1 MEPEERDFD
10 PKGSCAAAFVQRMR
24 RYRERDGLSQAE
36 VGAACNVSPKTISA
50 VENLRRLP
58 TLDVSVELDRLHE
71 TDYFEEQ
78 YWHVIREAGWN
89 LAFQNYSEQEAQAD
103 SVRIYDPLHI
113 PGLFQTERYARQL
126 LSAGQR
132 ADVLDQAVA
141 ARMGRQDI
149 LQRDEP
155 PFITV
160 LIKETALRDPV
171 GGPEVM
177 REQLA
182 HLLKMANEPRNTVQV
197 IPSGAPVYVSSGFT
211 ILGFAE
217 GNDVAFVEGAMGLG
231 GVVARPIDV
240 HRLAVRF
247 DMIGGEALPVG
258 ESETLVKSILEAL

>member
-1 MEPEERDFD
+1 MEPEQRDFD

-58 TLDVSVELDRLHE
+58 TLDVSVKLDRLHE

-78 YWHVIREAGWN
+78 YWHVIREAG
-89 LAFQNYSEQEAQAD
+89 LSLTYRNYSEQEAQAD
-103 SVRIYDPLHI
+103 SIRVYEPLNV
-113 PGLFQTERYARQL
+113 PGLFQNEQYARL
-126 LSAGQR
+126 VLSTGQGPENLDR
-132 ADVLDQAVA
+132 AVT

-149 LQRDEP
+149 LHREDP
-155 PFITV
+155 PFITA
-160 LIKETALRDPV
+160 LIREAALREPV

-182 HLLKMANEPRNTVQV
+182 HLLKMAREARNTVRV
-197 IPSGAPVYVSSGFT
+197 IPIGAPVYVASGFT
-211 ILGFAE
+211 VLGFAE
-217 GNDVAFVEGAMGLG
+217 GNDVAFVEGAEGLG
-231 GVVARPIDV
+231 QVVVRPIDV

-258 ESETLVKSILEAL
+258 ESEMLITSILEAL